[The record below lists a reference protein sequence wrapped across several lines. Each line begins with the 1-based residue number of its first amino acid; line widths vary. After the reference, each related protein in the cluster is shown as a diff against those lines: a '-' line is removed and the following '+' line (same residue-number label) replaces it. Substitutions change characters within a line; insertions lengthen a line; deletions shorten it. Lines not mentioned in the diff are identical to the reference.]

1 MKPKHFEQLTLFLLL
16 TLCLLAYSQGNLGQS
31 GGNFLQITA
40 EPRGAALGGA
50 GIALISGAA
59 ALYYNPAGAISTKN
73 MDINL
78 SYTDWFIDTKLAYGA
93 IVKNFGTIGTIGVS
107 VTSFY
112 MDDMEITTV
121 YESEG
126 TGEYFSA
133 GDFVAGLSYARS
145 LTDRFT
151 FGVTGKYIRENIWNE
166 TADQFAFDVGSLYR
180 TDFFG
185 LRLGI
190 AIRNISGKLKFEG
203 KDVDQRIQEEIN
215 QNIPDNPRVERLSP
229 EFRVPQIFQIGLA
242 FDPIK
247 TNSWS
252 LTVISDVETPNDN
265 NERFIL
271 GLEYG
276 FHSFAYLRGAYR
288 INYDLGE
295 LSFGAGL
302 HLTLSGVKTNLD
314 YSFSN
319 YSLLGDVH
327 RIGFGLSL

>member
-1 MKPKHFEQLTLFLLL
+1 MKTKHLGHFALFLVL
-16 TLCLLAYSQGNLGQS
+16 TFYVLAHSQGNLGQS

-50 GIALISGAA
+50 GVAVISGAA

-73 MDINL
+73 MSINL

-93 IVKNFGTIGTIGVS
+93 IVKNLVKIGTIGIS

-133 GDFVAGLSYARS
+133 GDLVAGVSYARA

-166 TADQFAFDVGSLYR
+166 TADQFAFDVGSLYQ

-203 KDVDQRIQEEIN
+203 NDIEQKIQDELN

-229 EFRVPQIFQIGLA
+229 EFRVPQIFQIGIA

-247 TNSWS
+247 TDSWA

-271 GLEYG
+271 GLEYS
-276 FHSFAYLRGAYR
+276 FRSFAYLRGAYR
-288 INYDLGE
+288 IKYDLGE

-302 HLTLSGVKTNLD
+302 HLPLSGVQTNLD

-319 YSLLGDVH
+319 YGILGDVH
-327 RIGFGLSL
+327 RIGFGISL

>member
-1 MKPKHFEQLTLFLLL
+1 MKTKHLLQLTSFWVL
-16 TLCLLAYSQGNLGQS
+16 TFYVLTYSQGNLGQS

-50 GIALISGAA
+50 GVAVISGAA

-93 IVKNFGTIGTIGVS
+93 IVKTFEKIGTIGIS

-121 YESEG
+121 YQSEG

-133 GDFVAGLSYARS
+133 GDLVAGVSYARS

-190 AIRNISGKLKFEG
+190 AIRNIAGKLKFEG
-203 KDVDQRIQEEIN
+203 NDIEQKIQEELN

-229 EFRVPQIFQIGLA
+229 EFRVPQIFQIGMA

-247 TNSWS
+247 TDSWV

-265 NERFIL
+265 KERFIL
-271 GLEYG
+271 GLEYS
-276 FHSFAYLRGAYR
+276 FHSFAYLRSAYR
-288 INYDLGE
+288 IKYDLGE

-302 HLTLSGVKTNLD
+302 HLPLSGVKTNLD

-319 YSLLGDVH
+319 YSVLGDVH
-327 RIGFGLSL
+327 RIGFGISL

>member
-1 MKPKHFEQLTLFLLL
+1 MKTKHLGHLTLFLVLIL
-16 TLCLLAYSQGNLGQS
+16 FIHGYSQGNLGQS

-40 EPRGAALGGA
+40 EPRGAALGGGGVA
-50 GIALISGAA
+50 IIPGAA
-59 ALYYNPAGAISTKN
+59 ALYYNPAGAFSTKN
-73 MDINL
+73 IDINL

-93 IVKNFGTIGTIGVS
+93 VVKNFGKIGTIGLF

-121 YESEG
+121 YESDG
-126 TGEYFSA
+126 TGEYYSA
-133 GDFVAGLSYARS
+133 GDLVAGVSYARA

-151 FGVTGKYIRENIWNE
+151 FGVTGKYIREDIWNE
-166 TADQFAFDVGSLYR
+166 TASQFAFDVGSLYR

-190 AIRNISGKLKFEG
+190 AIRNISGKMKFEG
-203 KDVDQRIQEEIN
+203 NDIEQKIQEELN

-229 EFRVPQIFQIGLA
+229 EFRVPQIFQIGMA

-247 TNSWS
+247 TDSWG

-265 NERFIL
+265 KERFIV
-271 GLEYG
+271 GLEYS

-302 HLTLSGVKTNLD
+302 HVTLSGVKTNLD